1 MDWLEY
7 ENKAYELGFDVI
19 CGVDEAGRGPLAG
32 PVYAAAVILPR
43 GYIVDGVNDSKK
55 LSEKKRDLLFDKIV
69 DECVCYSVGTASVE
83 EIDKINK
90 YVTSEVPKLI
100 NDYRNI
106 VVDNKIV
113 GCLLLTNKDDGKLLD
128 EIYLEEEYRDKGIG
142 TKIIKNILNN
152 NDIVYLWVYKENK
165 KAISLYKKLGFCA
178 IEETESR
185 YYMKYSKGVNSTK

>member
-1 MDWLEY
+1 MEY
-7 ENKAYELGFDVI
+7 KLLTSSNKDINRLIEY
-19 CGVDEAGRGPLAG
+19 
-32 PVYAAAVILPR
+32 
-43 GYIVDGVNDSKK
+43 
-55 LSEKKRDLLFDKIV
+55 KKRTIYEYAKDL
-69 DECVCYSVGTASVE
+69 SNE

-106 VVDNKIV
+106 IVDNKIV

-128 EIYLEEEYRDKGIG
+128 EIYLEEDYRDKGIG

-152 NDIVYLWVYKENK
+152 NDIVYLWVYKENV
-165 KAISLYKKLGFCA
+165 KAISLYKKLEFYV
-178 IEETESR
+178 IKETESR

>member
-1 MDWLEY
+1 MEY
-7 ENKAYELGFDVI
+7 KLLTSSNKDINRLIEY
-19 CGVDEAGRGPLAG
+19 
-32 PVYAAAVILPR
+32 
-43 GYIVDGVNDSKK
+43 
-55 LSEKKRDLLFDKIV
+55 KKRTIYEYAKDL
-69 DECVCYSVGTASVE
+69 SNE

-100 NDYRNI
+100 NDYCNI

-165 KAISLYKKLGFCA
+165 KNYIS
-178 IEETESR
+178 I
-185 YYMKYSKGVNSTK
+185 

>member
-1 MDWLEY
+1 MEY
-7 ENKAYELGFDVI
+7 KLLTSSNKDINRLIEY
-19 CGVDEAGRGPLAG
+19 
-32 PVYAAAVILPR
+32 
-43 GYIVDGVNDSKK
+43 
-55 LSEKKRDLLFDKIV
+55 KKRTIYEYAKDL
-69 DECVCYSVGTASVE
+69 SNE

-100 NDYRNI
+100 NDYCNI

-152 NDIVYLWVYKENK
+152 NDMYICGCIK
-165 KAISLYKKLGFCA
+165 KIKKLYLY
-178 IEETESR
+178 IR
-185 YYMKYSKGVNSTK
+185 N